1 MALDITIYVQQNL
14 HNNNCTYKILP
25 TSAKALPRKNP
36 GKMHF
41 HIVTSVFY
49 LPQQKNAEIRGL
61 YVTTAQN
68 EIINHAGFLPLR
80 IQR

>member
-1 MALDITIYVQQNL
+1 
-14 HNNNCTYKILP
+14 
-25 TSAKALPRKNP
+25 
-36 GKMHF
+36 MHF